1 MSDFLLWIG
10 LYNLI
15 GSIMLMAMHFEK
27 IADILLRRATEII
40 AEPYL
45 HGAYGRLWLWWA
57 ATMNLF
63 VGVVMLLATRWEKVV
78 QQEIILAVV
87 GIYVLMYLVMVFGG
101 RKPKYGSGIYVTHV
115 LWLIQIVWGIYT
127 FLHN

>member
-15 GSIMLMAMHFEK
+15 GSIMLMAMHFER
-27 IADILLRRATEII
+27 IADTLLRRATEII

-63 VGVVMLLATRWEKVV
+63 VGVVMLLATRWEAVV
-78 QQEIILAVV
+78 QKEIILAVV

-115 LWLIQIVWGIYT
+115 LWLIQIAWGIYT